1 MKKVCIVQGGPFLL
15 GIDCEN
21 VIARRTWAET
31 AAQTEQ
37 KGLIFQLDALL
48 SQQAAQAVP
57 DEAVCLELRN
67 GEERVFLIA
76 DRIAADEVEIIN
88 PPGPLPSACPAL
100 TARLCP
106 QVTIWEELPV
116 LLLEPTQL
124 VATALE
130 LGQNIGVRPPA
141 KERADAQAAVPEPEE
156 DDPFFPETEEEEA
169 EDAPSEPQA
178 AMPFFLENALA
189 ESANSA
195 KADEPEQL
203 PPSQEAQKKESAAI
217 DEETFKQVMSWTVT
231 RFKQSRRGQEL
242 HLGVEQLPSELAGMI
257 KRKGLNKNVIEY
269 LMEQIVLRC
278 KETMS
283 RKKQG
288 GSDAE

>member
-1 MKKVCIVQGGPFLL
+1 MKHVCIVQSGPFLL
-15 GIDCEN
+15 GIDCDH

-31 AAQTEQ
+31 AAQVEQ
-37 KGLIFQLDALL
+37 EGTVFQLDALL
-48 SQQAAQAVP
+48 SRQAAQAVP

-67 GEERVFLIA
+67 GEEHVFLIA
-76 DRIAADEVEIIN
+76 DRLAADQVEIVN

-100 TARLCP
+100 TAKLCP
-106 QVTIWEELPV
+106 QVTIWEELPI
-116 LLLEPTQL
+116 LLLEPMQL

-130 LGQNIGVRPPA
+130 LGQNIGVLLMPA
-141 KERADAQAAVPEPEE
+141 AEKADAQTAVPEPEE

-189 ESANSA
+189 ESA
-195 KADEPEQL
+195 KADELEQ
-203 PPSQEAQKKESAAI
+203 PPPVQEAQKKESAAI

-283 RKKQG
+283 RNKQG
-288 GSDAE
+288 DNDAG